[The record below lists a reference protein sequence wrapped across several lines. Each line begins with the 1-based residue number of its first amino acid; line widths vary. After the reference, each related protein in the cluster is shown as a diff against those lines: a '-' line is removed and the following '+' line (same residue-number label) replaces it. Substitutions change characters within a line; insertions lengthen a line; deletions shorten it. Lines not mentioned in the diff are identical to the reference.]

1 MSLMA
6 AGLSTPLLPD
16 PGMDDGHHLVPGLD
30 ITLI

>member
-1 MSLMA
+1 MA

-16 PGMDDGHHLVPGLD
+16 PGLDDGSHLLAGLD